1 LNKFCQDIF
10 HEYFLMSEPFKMLR
24 IETIILDNWQN
35 RYNLNQPTPGNKKT
49 GVANVIR
56 SRLMNMA

>member
-1 LNKFCQDIF
+1 
-10 HEYFLMSEPFKMLR
+10 MSDPFKMLR

-35 RYNLNQPTPGNKKT
+35 RYNLNQPTPRNKKT
-49 GVANVIR
+49 GVANVIH